1 MAGKSF
7 FENNPAL
14 NFIFS
19 EKPDEKQEEGEA
31 SAAELL
37 LSGSAPTPPLAA
49 GPDESSPLVESFRR
63 QQAIR
68 REKVQKEKDG
78 TGGIGRIIS
87 ISSLRVDI
95 FLRNTSV
102 SRRDLV
108 YTEKDGRRYLFEIAE
123 INGSVAS
130 AICCGQ
136 TRGLKRGLEVF
147 VQEDGLQVAYDDQIL
162 GHIFNSYGQTI
173 DGTELDR
180 PHTRNI
186 YDKSLAMREIVIDG
200 DILWT
205 GIKVLDF
212 FAPMRKGFKMGL
224 LGGAGV
230 GKTVLIK
237 ELIHNVYQGLQS
249 NSVFVG
255 VGERSREGR
264 DLYDEMREA
273 DLLDKISM
281 AFGQMGDNAMSRS
294 RAVYTGLTLAEY
306 LRDERKQDVLVFI
319 DNIYRMVQANA
330 EISSELAR
338 MPIDNGYSPALLTE
352 ISEVEERINSTSEGS
367 ITSFQAIFIPAD
379 DLNDGAVH
387 AISQHL
393 DGQVVLDR
401 KVAEK
406 GLYPAINVFATN
418 SRIVDPEVVGQR
430 HFDLVEKTLKCLSR
444 YEELEQIVAVLGIDD
459 LSEEDHNTFF
469 RARKLRNYFS
479 QPMFVA
485 EQYTGIPGQFVEIAD
500 VLDDVEAILSGRC
513 DDVDEQ
519 EFTYIG
525 AYMRSNFR

>member
-1 MAGKSF
+1 MNS
-7 FENNPAL
+7 
-14 NFIFS
+14 
-19 EKPDEKQEEGEA
+19 
-31 SAAELL
+31 
-37 LSGSAPTPPLAA
+37 PTK
-49 GPDESSPLVESFRR
+49 
-63 QQAIR
+63 I
-68 REKVQKEKDG
+68 
-78 TGGIGRIIS
+78 
-87 ISSLRVDI
+87 
-95 FLRNTSV
+95 
-102 SRRDLV
+102 
-108 YTEKDGRRYLFEIAE
+108 
-123 INGSVAS
+123 
-130 AICCGQ
+130 
-136 TRGLKRGLEVF
+136 
-147 VQEDGLQVAYDDQIL
+147 
-162 GHIFNSYGQTI
+162 
-173 DGTELDR
+173 
-180 PHTRNI
+180 I
-186 YDKSLAMREIVIDG
+186 YDKSLAMSEIVIDG

-237 ELIHNVYQGLQS
+237 ELIHNVYQGLNS

-264 DLYDEMREA
+264 DLYDEMVEA
-273 DLLDKISM
+273 DLLDKVAM

-294 RAVYTGLTLAEY
+294 RAMYTGLTLAEY
-306 LRDERKQDVLVFI
+306 LRDEKKQDVLLFI
-319 DNIYRMVQANA
+319 DNIYRMVQAGA
-330 EISSELAR
+330 EISTELAR

-352 ISEVEERINSTSEGS
+352 ISEVEERINSTPDGS

-379 DLNDGAVH
+379 DMNDGAVH
-387 AISQHL
+387 AISQHM

-418 SRIVDPEVVGQR
+418 SRIVDPDVIGQR
-430 HFDLVEKTLKCLSR
+430 HADLVEKALKTLSR

-459 LSEEDHNTFF
+459 LSEEDRSIFF

-479 QPMFVA
+479 QPMYVA
-485 EQYTGIPGQFVEIAD
+485 EQYTGIPGQFVAIGD
-500 VLDDVEAILSGRC
+500 VLDDVEAILDGRC

-525 AYMRSNFR
+525 AYLKTRV